1 MAVNKIDLKSLASNP
16 SSQPNLKE
24 AYSRAQNQI
33 NRGADGF
40 LFAIKRLTSADSPYD
55 MNVNDSILICDTT
68 GGSIT
73 INLLPALD
81 WQEKLIFIKKI
92 IAANT
97 VTIEPSGA
105 ETIDDAANLA
115 VVTQYACVR
124 LFTENG
130 EVWTA

>member
-1 MAVNKIDLKSLASNP
+1 VNKVELKTLAANP
-16 SSQPNLKE
+16 TSQPNLKT
-24 AYSRAQNQI
+24 AYTRIENQI

-40 LFAIKRLTSADSPYD
+40 LFSVKRLTSADSPYD

-81 WQEKLIFIKKI
+81 WEEKRLTVKKI

-97 VTIEPSGA
+97 VTVEADGA

-115 VVTQYACVR
+115 WTVR
-124 LFTENG
+124 YESHEFVSEGG
-130 EVWTA
+130 EVWAI

>member
-1 MAVNKIDLKSLASNP
+1 MNKIDLTSLASDP
-16 SSQPNLKE
+16 TSKPNLTR
-24 AYSRAQNQI
+24 AYGRIQEQI
-33 NRGADGF
+33 GRGADGF

-81 WQEKLIFIKKI
+81 WQEKRISIKKI

-115 VVTQYACVR
+115 FAAQYACIELVS
-124 LFTENG
+124 ENG
-130 EVWTA
+130 EVWTV

>member
-1 MAVNKIDLKSLASNP
+1 MNKIDLKSLASD
-16 SSQPNLKE
+16 PNNKQNFNKAL
-24 AYSRAQNQI
+24 SRTQDQI

-81 WQEKLIFIKKI
+81 WQEKRISIKKI
-92 IAANT
+92 ISANT

-115 VVTQYACVR
+115 FTAQYACIELVS
-124 LFTENG
+124 ENG
-130 EVWTA
+130 EVWTL